1 VRIAVAQRA
10 GRLRPGMMVEI
21 KIATGR

>member
-1 VRIAVAQRA
+1 VRIVLTEKDHA
-10 GRLRPGMMVEI
+10 LRPGMMVEI